1 MYKDL
6 EPELVLHIEEGKEEP
21 VFENMELNDVAPIED
36 RFNSWLKI
44 IDN

>member
-6 EPELVLHIEEGKEEP
+6 EPELVVQVDESKDDLPIEIPDYVEEP
-21 VFENMELNDVAPIED
+21 PITD
-36 RFNSWLKI
+36 RFDSWLKI